1 MQSYNVYTINWDNLV
16 AWMIP
21 KPLRKPVVVIMVKA
35 LLYPLIA
42 VHNSFLFYRN
52 AKIYQ
57 LTISPQ
63 VCYLTRLLNDRY
75 DLTQRRIY
83 IQDAVWHLPIFIY
96 KNAENKRTLVYR
108 NTENLPKFLFIN
120 GEAGAALNDFVVYV
134 PYAIS
139 FDASEM
145 KSLIDGYKLFG
156 TKYTIQL
163 F

>member
-1 MQSYNVYTINWDNLV
+1 MQSYNVYTINWDNLA

-21 KPLRKPVVVIMVKA
+21 KPLRKLVVVIIVKA

-42 VHNSFLFYRN
+42 VHNSFVFYRN

-75 DLTQRRIY
+75 DYTLRRIY
-83 IQDAVWHLPIFIY
+83 INDAVWHLPTFIY
-96 KNAENKRTLVYR
+96 KSAENKPVFGYKAG
-108 NTENLPKFLFIN
+108 EGQPKYLYSN
-120 GEAGAALNDFVVYV
+120 GETGTALNDFVVNA
-134 PYAIS
+134 PALIA
-139 FDASEM
+139 FDQNEM
-145 KSLIDGYKLFG
+145 RSLVDGYKLFG
-156 TKYTIQL
+156 TRYTIQL